1 MTDKTTILLIIASA
15 VANALAST
23 VMKHAYGGDGYIISG
38 GILHAV
44 MRIALDP
51 WTLAGLTLFGVSF
64 FFMAG
69 ALSRADLTF
78 AYPMMSAIVYLLLA
92 VISCAMFNE
101 RLTPARISAMLL
113 ILAGISIL
121 SRN

>member
-23 VMKHAYGGDGYIISG
+23 VMKHAYGGDGYILSG

>member
-23 VMKHAYGGDGYIISG
+23 VMKHAYGGDGSILSG

-92 VISCAMFNE
+92 VISCTMFNE

>member
-23 VMKHAYGGDGYIISG
+23 VMKHAYGGDGSMLSG

-101 RLTPARISAMLL
+101 KLTPARISAMLL

>member
-1 MTDKTTILLIIASA
+1 MTDKITITLILASA
-15 VANALAST
+15 VTNALAST
-23 VMKHAYGGDGYIISG
+23 VMKHAYGGDSSLLSG
-38 GILHAV
+38 GVVHAV

-51 WTLAGLTLFGVSF
+51 WTLAGLALFGVSF

-69 ALSRADLTF
+69 ALSRAELTF
-78 AYPMMSAIVYLLLA
+78 AYPMMSAVVYLLLSLIGFA
-92 VISCAMFNE
+92 VFHE
-101 RLTPARISAMLL
+101 RLTPARICAMLL

>member
-23 VMKHAYGGDGYIISG
+23 VMKHAYGGDGSILSG

>member
-15 VANALAST
+15 VTNALAST
-23 VMKHAYGGDGYIISG
+23 VMKYAYGGDGSVLSG
-38 GILHAV
+38 GILRAV

-92 VISCAMFNE
+92 VISCAVFNE
-101 RLTPARISAMLL
+101 RLTPAKISAMLL

>member
-1 MTDKTTILLIIASA
+1 MGDKTTILLILASA
-15 VANALAST
+15 VTNALAST
-23 VMKHAYGGDGYIISG
+23 VMKHAYGGDGSLLSG
-38 GILHAV
+38 GVVNAV

-51 WTLAGLTLFGVSF
+51 WTLAGLALFGVSF

-69 ALSRADLTF
+69 ALSRAELIF
-78 AYPMMSAIVYLLLA
+78 AYPMMSAVVYLLLSLIGFA
-92 VISCAMFNE
+92 VFHE
-101 RLTPARISAMLL
+101 RLTPARICAMLL

>member
-1 MTDKTTILLIIASA
+1 MGDKTTILLILASA
-15 VANALAST
+15 VTNALAST
-23 VMKHAYGGDGYIISG
+23 VMKHAYGGDGSLLSG
-38 GILHAV
+38 GVVHAV

-51 WTLAGLTLFGVSF
+51 WTLAGLALFGVSF

-69 ALSRADLTF
+69 ALSRAELTF
-78 AYPMMSAIVYLLLA
+78 AYPMMSAAVYLLLSLIGFA
-92 VISCAMFNE
+92 VFHE
-101 RLTPARISAMLL
+101 RLTPARICAMLL

>member
-15 VANALAST
+15 VTNALAST
-23 VMKHAYGGDGYIISG
+23 VMKHAYGGDCSMLSG

-51 WTLAGLTLFGVSF
+51 WPLAGLTLFGVSF

-92 VISCAMFNE
+92 VISFAMFNE